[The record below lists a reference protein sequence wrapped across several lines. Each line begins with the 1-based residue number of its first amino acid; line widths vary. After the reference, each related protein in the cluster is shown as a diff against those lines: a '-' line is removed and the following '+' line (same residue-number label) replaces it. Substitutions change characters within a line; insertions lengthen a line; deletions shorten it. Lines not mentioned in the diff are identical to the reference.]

1 MLSTLIM
8 ADENI
13 KAREI
18 KHAYSAK
25 KRAFHT
31 QVSCSLYTY
40 RKLGGKGNF
49 ENIYTKLMGYKRM
62 GSLLVFFSYSKSTN
76 EKMHI
81 NTCIAFDLMSINM
94 EDLQV
99 FPRVLLV
106 GLFIFSLF
114 YRMTTVLLSCAW
126 RSISEKCL

>member
-1 MLSTLIM
+1 
-8 ADENI
+8 
-13 KAREI
+13 
-18 KHAYSAK
+18 
-25 KRAFHT
+25 
-31 QVSCSLYTY
+31 
-40 RKLGGKGNF
+40 
-49 ENIYTKLMGYKRM
+49 MGYKRM

-106 GLFIFSLF
+106 SLFIFSLF
-114 YRMTTVLLSCAW
+114 YRMTTVLLSCAL